1 MGSRPGRP
9 RANLSVSKGENDI
22 YRGYLGMFEP
32 TVIAAAGAGLF
43 AGAMGGAHCA
53 AMCGGI
59 AGAISIRPVSVSS
72 GPAAQQESAPRAS
85 PLARNLAFNA
95 GRIASYTFAGAL
107 AGSISSAAF
116 VMHDTMV
123 LRQLLFAVANL
134 MLIALGLYLAG
145 LWHGITA
152 LERGGAVL
160 WRRIQPLAAGLL
172 RSTSIRHTLAL
183 GALWGWI
190 PCGLVY
196 SMLVTALASGSA
208 ANGALI
214 MLAFGIGTLPNLL
227 ALGWAAG
234 HAGKYLRNPAL
245 RITAGLAVASFGAVG
260 LWRLPQLAKFG
271 GWGEMCLPALH
282 SVRGFFGA

>member
-1 MGSRPGRP
+1 
-9 RANLSVSKGENDI
+9 
-22 YRGYLGMFEP
+22 MFEP

-59 AGAISIRPVSVSS
+59 AGAIPIGPALRPLGS
-72 GPAAQQESAPRAS
+72 AAQQGSAPIAS
-85 PLARNLAFNA
+85 PFTRNLAFNA
-95 GRIASYTFAGAL
+95 GRIASYAVAGAL

-172 RSTSIRHTLAL
+172 RTPSTRHTLAL

-196 SMLVTALASGSA
+196 SMLVSALASGSA
-208 ANGALI
+208 ASGALI
-214 MLAFGIGTLPNLL
+214 MLAFGLGTLPNLL

-234 HAGKYLRNPAL
+234 QTGKYLRDPAI
-245 RITAGLAVASFGAVG
+245 RIAAGLVVASFGAVG
-260 LWRLPQLAKFG
+260 LWRLPQFAKLD
-271 GWGEMCLPALH
+271 GWGAMCQPALDG
-282 SVRGFFGA
+282 VRTFFGA

>member
-1 MGSRPGRP
+1 M
-9 RANLSVSKGENDI
+9 L
-22 YRGYLGMFEP
+22 EP

-59 AGAISIRPVSVSS
+59 AGAIPIRPSL
-72 GPAAQQESAPRAS
+72 GTILRPAAQHGSAPPAS
-85 PLARNLAFNA
+85 PFTRNLAFNA
-95 GRIASYTFAGAL
+95 GRIASYSVAGAL

-145 LWHGITA
+145 LWQGITA

-172 RSTSIRHTLAL
+172 RAPSTRHTLAL

-196 SMLVTALASGSA
+196 AMLVSALASGSA

-214 MLAFGIGTLPNLL
+214 MFAFGLGTLPNLL

-234 HAGKYLRNPAL
+234 HAGKYLRNPAI
-245 RITAGLAVASFGAVG
+245 RIAAGLIVTGFGAVG
-260 LWRLPQLAKFG
+260 LWRLPQLGKLD
-271 GWGEMCLPALH
+271 GWGAMCQPALN
-282 SVRGFFGA
+282 SVRTFFGA

>member
-1 MGSRPGRP
+1 M
-9 RANLSVSKGENDI
+9 L
-22 YRGYLGMFEP
+22 EP

-59 AGAISIRPVSVSS
+59 AGAIPLRPALSL
-72 GPAAQQESAPRAS
+72 AARQETVPLAS
-85 PLARNLAFNA
+85 PFTRNLAFNA
-95 GRIASYTFAGAL
+95 GRIASYAVAGAL

-145 LWHGITA
+145 MWHGLTA

-172 RSTSIRHTLAL
+172 RSPSTRHTLAL

-196 SMLVTALASGSA
+196 AMLVSALASGSA

-214 MLAFGIGTLPNLL
+214 MFAFGLGTLPNLL

-234 HAGKYLRNPAL
+234 YAGKYLRNPAI
-245 RITAGLAVASFGAVG
+245 RIAAGLIVTSFGAVG
-260 LWRLPQLAKFG
+260 LWRLPQLAKLD
-271 GWGEMCLPALH
+271 GWGAMCQSALNG
-282 SVRGFFGA
+282 VRGFFGA

>member
-1 MGSRPGRP
+1 M
-9 RANLSVSKGENDI
+9 LDQ
-22 YRGYLGMFEP
+22 

-59 AGAISIRPVSVSS
+59 AGAIPVRPAS
-72 GPAAQQESAPRAS
+72 GLAAAPPRSATGAF
-85 PLARNLAFNA
+85 ARNLAFNA
-95 GRIASYTFAGAL
+95 GRIVSYTVAGAL
-107 AGSISSAAF
+107 AGTVSSAAL
-116 VMHDTMV
+116 VMHDAMV
-123 LRQLLFAVANL
+123 LRQLLFAAANL

-145 LWHGITA
+145 LWDGVTA

-172 RSTSIRHTLAL
+172 RSTSLRHTLVL

-196 SMLVTALASGSA
+196 SMLVTALASAST

-214 MLAFGIGTLPNLL
+214 MFAFGLGTLPNLL
-227 ALGWAAG
+227 AIGWAAG
-234 HAGKYLRNPAL
+234 HAGKYLRFPAL
-245 RITAGLAVASFGAVG
+245 RIAAGLVVAGFGALG
-260 LWRLPQLAKFG
+260 LWRLPQLAKLD
-271 GWGEMCLPALH
+271 GWGAIWSPALDG
-282 SVRGFFGA
+282 VRALFGA

>member
-1 MGSRPGRP
+1 M
-9 RANLSVSKGENDI
+9 L
-22 YRGYLGMFEP
+22 EP

-59 AGAISIRPVSVSS
+59 AGAISLRPAVGPS
-72 GPAAQQESAPRAS
+72 GPGQPRSAPLAS
-85 PLARNLAFNA
+85 PFARNLAFNT
-95 GRIASYTFAGAL
+95 GRIASYAVAGAL
-107 AGSISSAAF
+107 AGGISSAAL
-116 VMHDTMV
+116 VMNDTMA
-123 LRQLLFAVANL
+123 LRQLLFAMANL

-145 LWHGITA
+145 LWRGITA

-172 RSTSIRHTLAL
+172 RSPSTRDTLAL

-196 SMLVTALASGSA
+196 SMLASALASGSA

-214 MLAFGIGTLPNLL
+214 MLAFGLGTLPNLL
-227 ALGWAAG
+227 ALGWAAER
-234 HAGKYLRNPAL
+234 AGNYLRNPVV
-245 RITAGLAVASFGAVG
+245 RIAAGLVVAGFGVVG
-260 LWRLPQLAKFG
+260 LWRLPQLAKLE
-271 GWGEMCLPALH
+271 GWGAVCRPALD
-282 SVRGFFGA
+282 SVRAFLGG

>member
-1 MGSRPGRP
+1 M
-9 RANLSVSKGENDI
+9 L
-22 YRGYLGMFEP
+22 EP
-32 TVIAAAGAGLF
+32 TVIAAAGAGIF
-43 AGAMGGAHCA
+43 AGALGGAHCA

-59 AGAISIRPVSVSS
+59 AGAIPLR
-72 GPAAQQESAPRAS
+72 PAAAQVVQPQSVPPAGPF
-85 PLARNLAFNA
+85 ARNLAFNA
-95 GRIASYTFAGAL
+95 GRIASYSFAGAL

-145 LWHGITA
+145 IWRGVTT

-160 WRRIQPLAAGLL
+160 WRRIQPLAARLL
-172 RSTSIRHTLAL
+172 RSPSTRDTLAL

-196 SMLVTALASGSA
+196 SMLVTALASGSP

-214 MLAFGIGTLPNLL
+214 MFAFGLGTLPNLL

-234 HAGKYLRNPAL
+234 YAGKYLRDPSMRVA
-245 RITAGLAVASFGAVG
+245 AGLVITGFGAFG
-260 LWRLPQLAKFG
+260 LWRLPQLARLD
-271 GWGEMCLPALH
+271 GWGAMCQPALD
-282 SVRGFFGA
+282 SVRAFFGA

>member
-1 MGSRPGRP
+1 M
-9 RANLSVSKGENDI
+9 L
-22 YRGYLGMFEP
+22 EP

-53 AMCGGI
+53 GMCGGI
-59 AGAISIRPVSVSS
+59 VGAIPIRPALR
-72 GPAAQQESAPRAS
+72 PAPQESPPLAS
-85 PLARNLAFNA
+85 PYTRNLAFNA
-95 GRIASYTFAGAL
+95 GRIASYTVAGAL

-160 WRRIQPLAAGLL
+160 WRRIRPLAAALL
-172 RSTSIRHTLAL
+172 RSPSTRHTLAL

-196 SMLVTALASGSA
+196 SMLVSALASGSVV
-208 ANGALI
+208 NGALI
-214 MLAFGIGTLPNLL
+214 MLAFGLGTLPNLL

-234 HAGKYLRNPAL
+234 HAGKYLRNPAI
-245 RITAGLAVASFGAVG
+245 RIAAGLIVTSFGALG
-260 LWRLPQLAKFG
+260 LWRLPELAKLDS
-271 GWGEMCLPALH
+271 WGAMCRPALN
-282 SVRGFFGA
+282 SVRALFGT

>member
-1 MGSRPGRP
+1 
-9 RANLSVSKGENDI
+9 
-22 YRGYLGMFEP
+22 MFEP
-32 TVIAAAGAGLF
+32 TVIVAAGAGLF

-59 AGAISIRPVSVSS
+59 AGAIPMRSAAR
-72 GPAAQQESAPRAS
+72 PAAQQGSAP
-85 PLARNLAFNA
+85 LAGAFTRNLAFNA
-95 GRIASYTFAGAL
+95 GRIASYTVAGAL

-116 VMHDTMV
+116 VLHDTMV

-160 WRRIQPLAAGLL
+160 WRRIQPLAAALL
-172 RSTSIRHTLAL
+172 GSPSTRHTLAL

-196 SMLVTALASGSA
+196 AMLVSALASGSA

-214 MLAFGIGTLPNLL
+214 MFAFGLGTLPNLL
-227 ALGWAAG
+227 ALGWAAA

-245 RITAGLAVASFGAVG
+245 RIAAGLIVTSFGVVG
-260 LWRLPQLAKFG
+260 LWRLPQLAKLD
-271 GWGEMCLPALH
+271 GWGAVCQPALN
-282 SVRGFFGA
+282 SVRTFFGA

>member
-1 MGSRPGRP
+1 M
-9 RANLSVSKGENDI
+9 L
-22 YRGYLGMFEP
+22 EP

-59 AGAISIRPVSVSS
+59 AGAMPLRPALGPS
-72 GPAAQQESAPRAS
+72 GPAASLRMAPLAS
-85 PLARNLAFNA
+85 PFARNLAFNT
-95 GRIASYTFAGAL
+95 GRIASYAVAGAL

-123 LRQLLFAVANL
+123 LRQLLFAMANL

-152 LERGGAVL
+152 LERGGAIL

-172 RSTSIRHTLAL
+172 RSSSTRHTLAL

-196 SMLVTALASGSA
+196 SMLVSALASGSA

-214 MLAFGIGTLPNLL
+214 MLAFGLGTLPNLL
-227 ALGWAAG
+227 AMGWAAG
-234 HAGKYLRNPAL
+234 HAGKYLRNPVI
-245 RITAGLAVASFGAVG
+245 RIAAGLVVTGFGVVG
-260 LWRLPQLAKFG
+260 LWRLPQLAKLD
-271 GWGEMCLPALH
+271 GWGAMCQPALN
-282 SVRGFFGA
+282 SVRAFFGA

>member
-1 MGSRPGRP
+1 MSLRPGRRP
-9 RANLSVSKGENDI
+9 NILCVPKGGHDAI
-22 YRGYLGMFEP
+22 RYYLRMLEP
-32 TVIAAAGAGLF
+32 TVIATAGAGLF

-59 AGAISIRPVSVSS
+59 AGAIPLRPALK
-72 GPAAQQESAPRAS
+72 PAAAPLRPASLAS
-85 PLARNLAFNA
+85 PFARNLAFST
-95 GRIASYTFAGAL
+95 GRIASYTVAGAL

-116 VMHDTMV
+116 IMHDTMA

-145 LWHGITA
+145 LWRGISA

-172 RSTSIRHTLAL
+172 GSPSTRHTLAL

-196 SMLVTALASGSA
+196 SMLASALASGSA

-214 MLAFGIGTLPNLL
+214 MLAFGLGTLPNLL

-234 HAGKYLRNPAL
+234 HAGKYLRNSVV
-245 RITAGLAVASFGAVG
+245 RIAAGVVVAGFGAVG
-260 LWRLPQLAKFG
+260 LWRLPQLAKLD
-271 GWGEMCLPALH
+271 GWGAICQPALN
-282 SVRGFFGA
+282 SVRALFGT

>member
-1 MGSRPGRP
+1 M
-9 RANLSVSKGENDI
+9 L
-22 YRGYLGMFEP
+22 EP

-59 AGAISIRPVSVSS
+59 AGAIPIRPAL
-72 GPAAQQESAPRAS
+72 GTLRPAAQQGSAP
-85 PLARNLAFNA
+85 LAGAFTRNLAFNA

-160 WRRIQPLAAGLL
+160 WRRIQPVAAGLL
-172 RSTSIRHTLAL
+172 GSPSTRHTLAL

-196 SMLVTALASGSA
+196 AMLVSALARGSA

-214 MLAFGIGTLPNLL
+214 MFAFGLGTLPNLL

-234 HAGKYLRNPAL
+234 HAGKYLRDPAL
-245 RITAGLAVASFGAVG
+245 RIAAGLIVTTFGAVG
-260 LWRLPQLAKFG
+260 LWRLPQLAKLD
-271 GWGEMCLPALH
+271 GWGAMCQPALNG
-282 SVRGFFGA
+282 VRTFFGA

>member
-1 MGSRPGRP
+1 M
-9 RANLSVSKGENDI
+9 I
-22 YRGYLGMFEP
+22 EP

-59 AGAISIRPVSVSS
+59 AGAIPIRPLLGPL
-72 GPAAQQESAPRAS
+72 GPAAQQGPAS
-85 PLARNLAFNA
+85 GTSLFTRNLAFNA

-123 LRQLLFAVANL
+123 LRQLLFAAANL

-172 RSTSIRHTLAL
+172 RSPSTRHTLAL

-214 MLAFGIGTLPNLL
+214 MLAFGLGTLPNLL
-227 ALGWAAG
+227 ALGLAG
-234 HAGKYLRNPAL
+234 AYAGKYLRNPAI
-245 RITAGLAVASFGAVG
+245 RIAAGLIVASFGAVG
-260 LWRLPQLAKFG
+260 LWRLPQLAKLD
-271 GWGEMCLPALH
+271 GWGAMCLPALH